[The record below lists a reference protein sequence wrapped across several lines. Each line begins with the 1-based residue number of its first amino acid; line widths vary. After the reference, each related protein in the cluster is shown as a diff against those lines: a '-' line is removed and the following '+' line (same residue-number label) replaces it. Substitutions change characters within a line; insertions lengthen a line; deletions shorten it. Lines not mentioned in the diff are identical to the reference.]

1 RSLSSATR
9 SLALEPLAH
18 RHRRLSVARVAGAS
32 TPHAAPPP
40 LPLASSPPFH
50 GCGDLRRL
58 DLKRGCSTFLR
69 VAGISGSLRMGRARP
84 PAAAAGRMGTA
95 SATSSATSSA
105 SQGQGTAARTAGQGT
120 AARTA

>member
-1 RSLSSATR
+1 LVQFPPRYDISVVSETTLPLSRSLSSATR

-50 GCGDLRRL
+50 VAIHRRLSLFKISFLLQRL

-69 VAGISGSLRMGRARP
+69 VAGISGGWI
-84 PAAAAGRMGTA
+84 
-95 SATSSATSSA
+95 
-105 SQGQGTAARTAGQGT
+105 
-120 AARTA
+120 